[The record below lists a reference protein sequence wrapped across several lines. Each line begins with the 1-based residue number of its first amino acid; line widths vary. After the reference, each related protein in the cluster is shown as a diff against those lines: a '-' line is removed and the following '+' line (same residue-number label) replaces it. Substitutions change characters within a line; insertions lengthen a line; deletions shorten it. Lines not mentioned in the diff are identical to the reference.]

1 MRGLLI
7 IAFLALAGCATIEGI
22 GQDISAGA
30 PGGQQHALEAC
41 GFTRI
46 RHALRSCNE
55 RCADLGG
62 ANEFAL

>member
-30 PGGQQHALEAC
+30 RAVNNML
-41 GFTRI
+41 
-46 RHALRSCNE
+46 
-55 RCADLGG
+55 
-62 ANEFAL
+62 